1 MIKRILFYML
11 TTVFG
16 YVANAQTTDLKNEI
30 APTTAE
36 EYNYG
41 FAGYRLQLNMKLPMK
56 EGYFLKEY
64 KPVEEAERSMEFKG
78 VLRKGE
84 TKPCVIIMVFTKL
97 RTPPQYYAIPTTDA
111 PPELWKKF
119 YESLMD
125 DEKNNLPQLQF
136 FTMCLGNLSQQLAHQ

>member
-1 MIKRILFYML
+1 MIKRILFFVL
-11 TTVFG
+11 VSVFG
-16 YVANAQTTDLKNEI
+16 FAAHAQNAVSKNEI

-41 FAGYRLQLNMKLPMK
+41 FAGYRLQLNLKLPMK
-56 EGYFLKEY
+56 DGYFLKEY
-64 KPVEEAERSMEFKG
+64 KSVEEAERSMEFKG
-78 VLRKGE
+78 VFRKGE
-84 TKPCVIIMVFTKL
+84 TKPCVIIMIFTKL

-136 FTMCLGNLSQQLAHQ
+136 FTMCLGILSQQLAHQ